1 VNDSADIHDVV
12 VVGAGLAG
20 NAAALSAAEAG
31 ATVCLLEK
39 GEAYGGTSVKAGGG
53 LVFAGTD
60 LQREAGVEDDDEA
73 LRTAILA
80 AGRGA
85 SDPETVAA
93 YVDHQLDTYTWMTAR
108 GVEFDYSAD
117 LQPGQLNRLH
127 GTAPGSATATL
138 HRHNLEHPGVTYRT
152 HVTTERL
159 LTGGSGT
166 VVGVTTTDGEEVR
179 ARRGV
184 VLASGGFTRS
194 DELLATFAPQW
205 LSTTRLGGA
214 DNTGDGLRMAWAL
227 GAGLADMAY
236 VEASFGACVPAFPD
250 LADVPG
256 REPTLL
262 YANAQGAVIVNREAR
277 RFVDESLNYKQ
288 ISVSCVRQTDGLAF
302 QVFDARIMERS
313 QPNPSPSDYK
323 QALAD
328 GLLLEA
334 PTIAG
339 LAGLMGVDP
348 DTLETTVATYNGHVD
363 AGHDPDFGRPIVDR
377 GGPGAGRID
386 AGPFYAF
393 PCRCGLTTTYCGVTV
408 DRSLRVLDVYGEPIA
423 GLYAAGE
430 VVGGLHGATYYSGT
444 GLGKAAVFGRGAGLS
459 VASGA
464 VG

>member
-1 VNDSADIHDVV
+1 MSATAYDVV

-20 NAAALSAAEAG
+20 NAAALAAAEAG

-60 LQREAGVEDDDEA
+60 LQREAGVHDDGEG
-73 LRTAILA
+73 LRAAILA

-93 YVDHQLDTYTWMTAR
+93 YVDHQLDTYTWMTEH
-108 GVEFDYSAD
+108 GVEFDYAAD

-127 GTAPGSATATL
+127 GTVPGRATAVL
-138 HRHNLEHPGVTYRT
+138 HGHNLDHPGVTYRT
-152 HVTTERL
+152 HAAAERL
-159 LTGGSGT
+159 LTDDGGR
-166 VVGVTTTDGEEVR
+166 VVGARLVGGEEVH
-179 ARRGV
+179 ARQGV

-194 DELLATFAPQW
+194 DDLLATFAPQW
-205 LSTTRLGGA
+205 RATTRMGG
-214 DNTGDGLRMAWAL
+214 DHNTGDGLRMAWAL

-236 VEASFGACVPAFPD
+236 VEASFGACVRAFPD

-262 YANAQGAVIVNREAR
+262 YANAQGAMIVNREGL

-302 QVFDARIMERS
+302 QVFDAKVMGRS
-313 QPNPSPSDYK
+313 QPTPSPSDYR
-323 QALAD
+323 QAHAD
-328 GLLLEA
+328 GLLLEGA
-334 PTIAG
+334 TVAE
-339 LAGLMGVDP
+339 LAALMGVDV
-348 DTLETTVATYNGHVD
+348 DELEATVATYNGYVD

-386 AGPFYAF
+386 TGPFYAF

-408 DRSLRVLDVYGEPIA
+408 DRSLRVLDVYGDPIV
-423 GLYAAGE
+423 GLFAAGE

-459 VASGA
+459 AARA
-464 VG
+464 VLA